1 MAVNV
6 RILSVGS
13 YVPRRILS
21 NRDLEQIVDTSD
33 EWITTRTGIKERR
46 IAAADEATSDLAYEA
61 SKVALERAGLT
72 ARDIDVILVATSFP
86 DMPVPSTACLLQNR
100 LGVAGSVAFDLQA
113 ACSGFVYGL
122 HTARAFLTSGM
133 HRTALV
139 VGAEVL
145 SRILDWSERST
156 CVLVGDGAGAVVLRA
171 EELPGDRP
179 TTGILSSHLGADGS
193 NWELIHIPAGGSRL
207 PASEE
212 TVRKGLHFYRMQGGE
227 TFKYATR
234 LMGEA
239 CEVAL
244 REAGLSLRDVD
255 FLIPHQANLR
265 IMTAAAR
272 RLDVPMDRVVVA
284 VDRYGNTSNAS
295 IPIALD
301 EAMQDGRVG
310 PGTTAV
316 LVAFGGGATWGAAV
330 VRF

>member
-1 MAVNV
+1 
-6 RILSVGS
+6 
-13 YVPRRILS
+13 
-21 NRDLEQIVDTSD
+21 
-33 EWITTRTGIKERR
+33 
-46 IAAADEATSDLAYEA
+46 
-61 SKVALERAGLT
+61 
-72 ARDIDVILVATSFP
+72 
-86 DMPVPSTACLLQNR
+86 
-100 LGVAGSVAFDLQA
+100 
-113 ACSGFVYGL
+113 
-122 HTARAFLTSGM
+122 
-133 HRTALV
+133 
-139 VGAEVL
+139 
-145 SRILDWSERST
+145 
-156 CVLVGDGAGAVVLRA
+156 
-171 EELPGDRP
+171 
-179 TTGILSSHLGADGS
+179 
-193 NWELIHIPAGGSRL
+193 LIQIPAGGSRL

-239 CEVAL
+239 AEVAL
-244 REAGLSLRDVD
+244 REAGLSLHDVD

-272 RLDVPMDRVVVA
+272 RLDLPMDRVVVA

-301 EAMQDGRVG
+301 EAMQDGRVA

>member
-1 MAVNV
+1 VAINV
-6 RILSVGS
+6 RVLAVGS
-13 YVPRRILS
+13 YAPRRILS
-21 NRDLEQIVDTSD
+21 NSDLEHMVDTSD
-33 EWITTRTGIKERR
+33 EWITTRTGIKERH
-46 IAAADEATSDLAYEA
+46 IAAAEEATSDLAYEA
-61 SKVALERAGLT
+61 STVALERAGL
-72 ARDIDVILVATSFP
+72 AAQDIDLILVATSFP

-100 LGVAGSVAFDLQA
+100 LGVAGNIAFDLQA

-122 HTARAFLTSGM
+122 HTARAFLTSGL

-145 SRILDWSERST
+145 SRILDWTDRRT

-171 EELPGDRP
+171 EELLGDRP
-179 TTGILSSHLGADGS
+179 TTGVLSSHLGADGS

-212 TVRKGLHFYRMQGGE
+212 TVRQGLHYYRMQGAE
-227 TFKYATR
+227 TYKYATR

-239 CEVAL
+239 CEMAL
-244 REAGLSLRDVD
+244 REAGLSLHDVD

-265 IMTAAAR
+265 IMAAAAR

-284 VDRYGNTSNAS
+284 VDHYGNTSNAS

>member
-1 MAVNV
+1 LAVNV

-21 NRDLEQIVDTSD
+21 NRDIEQIVDTSD

-72 ARDIDVILVATSFP
+72 ARDIDLILVATSFP

-100 LGVAGSVAFDLQA
+100 LGVAGSIAFDLQA

-171 EELPGDRP
+171 DELPGDRP

-227 TFKYATR
+227 TFKYAT
-234 LMGEA
+234 EI
-239 CEVAL
+239 AL

-255 FLIPHQANLR
+255 LLIPHQANLR

-272 RLDVPMDRVVVA
+272 RLDLPMDRVVVA